1 MVMTCFE
8 RHNVGMI
15 TVQARLVLIVLSV
28 CCTVVVADGRPT
40 TRLPSTPP
48 LHERYRLDIRL
59 LVGGNPAARINT
71 TRDWST
77 AFQRIGQ
84 RVKIVPDRKGETPGI
99 VNDKFSVRVTGLI
112 DRKGAVR
119 FNDKT
124 FRRTDVE
131 SLKKFLTSL
140 EEHGAGGP
148 VRQRSTWGLSDE
160 QYAEVLSLLATDVP
174 QKFSLSPSVVA
185 DVEAMEL
192 PGEMQ
197 VTWSNSAKAVALK
210 SENLTAI
217 PEVKSLS
224 KGTGLAV
231 ALAQRGLGFRVM
243 RHPQSGYL
251 VEIDEGNEASN
262 LWPIGWK
269 NKKPLPGLLPA
280 LYRSVDVDLSDV
292 AVELVITDV
301 ADRAKIPWLASR
313 HHLAAA
319 GVQLEELQTSRRPSR
334 ISPQRLLHSIGA
346 KNHFSIEAR
355 TDESGTLF
363 LWCTTVADQKAWKQ
377 RFARSAAGRTE
388 RSR

>member
-15 TVQARLVLIVLSV
+15 TIQARLILIVLWA
-28 CCTVVVADGRPT
+28 CCTEAVADGRLET
-40 TRLPSTPP
+40 QLPSTPP

-84 RVKIVPDRKGETPGI
+84 RVKIIPDRKGETPGI
-99 VNDKFSVRVTGLI
+99 VNDEFSVRVTGLI

-124 FRRTDVE
+124 FRRTEVE
-131 SLKKFLTSL
+131 SLKLFLTSL

-148 VRQRSTWGLSDE
+148 VRQRPTWGLSVE

-174 QKFSLSPSVVA
+174 RTFSLSPSVVA

-192 PGEMQ
+192 PGEMR
-197 VTWSNSAKAVALK
+197 VTWSGAAKAVALN
-210 SENLTAI
+210 SENLSAI
-217 PEVKSLS
+217 SQVRSLS

-231 ALAQRGLGFRVM
+231 ALAQRGLGYRVM
-243 RHPQSGYL
+243 QHPQRGYL
-251 VEIDEGNEASN
+251 LEIDEGNESSN

-269 NKKPLPGLLPA
+269 NKKPLPGLLPV
-280 LYRSVDVDLSDV
+280 LYQSVDVDLSDV

-301 ADRAKIPWLASR
+301 ADRAKITWFASR

-319 GVQLEELQTSRRPSR
+319 GVRLEELRTSRRPGR
-334 ISPQRLLHSIGA
+334 ISPQRLLYSMGA
-346 KNHFSIEAR
+346 KNRFSIEAR

-377 RFARSAAGRTE
+377 RFARTAVGRTE
-388 RSR
+388 